1 MHIAIENDSQEG
13 FTPVIVCLCHGV
25 SERAVDDCVDAGARS
40 VEEVG
45 LMSGAGMGCGACHCQ
60 ISDRLKCPA
69 LALLRRESRTGTC
82 EDEPRTA
89 A

>member
-1 MHIAIENDSQEG
+1 M
-13 FTPVIVCLCHGV
+13 IVCLCHGV
-25 SERAVDDCVDAGARS
+25 SERAVDSCVDAGART

-60 ISDRLKCPA
+60 IKERIACGGCPA
-69 LALLRRESRTGTC
+69 VGLLQARKSAQQVATEA
-82 EDEPRTA
+82 PLTA

>member
-1 MHIAIENDSQEG
+1 M
-13 FTPVIVCLCHGV
+13 IVCLCHGV
-25 SERAVDDCVDAGARS
+25 SERAVDSCVDAGART

-60 ISDRLKCPA
+60 IKERLACGGCPA
-69 LALLRRESRTGTC
+69 VELLQGRKSAQQATSEAPAS
-82 EDEPRTA
+82 A